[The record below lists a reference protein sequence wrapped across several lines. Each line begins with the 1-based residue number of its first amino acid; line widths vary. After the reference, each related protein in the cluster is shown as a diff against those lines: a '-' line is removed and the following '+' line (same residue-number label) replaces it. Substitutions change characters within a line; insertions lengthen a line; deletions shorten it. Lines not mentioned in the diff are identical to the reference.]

1 MGKPFAQDLDKLMT
15 TIEWA
20 TTVDV
25 APLAL
30 AIARCGAYPL
40 LAIGS
45 GGSQS
50 VASFAAVLH
59 RHYTGKAAEEST
71 PLCSV
76 HAGVKGRAVQMFT
89 ARGGNPDVL
98 GCFSHLVA
106 QEPEELLILS
116 CAESSPLAQRSANHW
131 FTEYFGFQ
139 GPFEGE
145 GFVATNSILAQVIL
159 LFRAYVKA
167 FGTEME
173 DIAEWTAG
181 SVATCWMAEL
191 EESLLKIG
199 LRRHVLVLFNELS
212 KPAAVDIESKF
223 SEVGL
228 ASVQLADFR
237 NFAHGRHNWLDKH
250 PSDTLII
257 SIEIGDDQ
265 LLATRTLR
273 LLPTHIPVLR
283 MRVPAAMHLGS
294 ILAIVAIMRLT
305 GVFGKMRGLDPGR
318 PGVPSYGSRVYRLNA
333 WSPKTYKVTIPEISI
348 VRKSRQELDVLRNA
362 SRLEEWEGH
371 FAAFTK
377 SLGKK
382 IFSHLALDYDGTL
395 CDERNRFT
403 GLSGE
408 VSTALESLL
417 SKGLPVLVVT
427 GRGKSVGSDLR
438 QGIKKSRW
446 GLVQVAYYN
455 GSQTLPL
462 SVEISTEAGDGAGK
476 ILKPAI
482 DVLRRHPHLRE
493 AKIELRQSQFTVSA
507 APRFPAL
514 VLHEL
519 VSDLLPPKS
528 FPGLDIVASAHS
540 VDVLAPGVSKLTPLE
555 NGMPAA
561 KFLCIGDSGE
571 RPGNDFDL
579 LQEPASL
586 SSHRISQ
593 RLDSCWHIAPAG
605 SRHSQ
610 STLHYLS
617 CLEKVSG
624 GFGMDVRRL
633 VTLPK

>member
-1 MGKPFAQDLDKLMT
+1 LGKPFARDLDKLMT
-15 TIEWA
+15 TIQWA
-20 TTVDV
+20 ATIDV
-25 APLAL
+25 TRLAL
-30 AIARCGAYPL
+30 AVARAGAYPL

-59 RHYTGKAAEEST
+59 RHYTGMAAEETT

-76 HAGVKGRAVQMFT
+76 HAGVKGRSVQIFT

-98 GCFSHLVA
+98 GCFSRLVA
-106 QEPEELLILS
+106 QEPEELMVLS
-116 CAESSPLAQRSANHW
+116 CAESSPLAQLLANHW

-145 GFVATNSILAQVIL
+145 GFVATNSILAQMVL
-159 LFRAYVKA
+159 LLRAYAKA
-167 FGTEME
+167 FGTNVE
-173 DIAEWTAG
+173 DIAELLGGA
-181 SVATCWMAEL
+181 VAASWLVSL

-212 KPAAVDIESKF
+212 KPAAVDIESKL

-237 NFAHGRHNWLDKH
+237 NFAHGRHNWLDKY
-250 PSDTLII
+250 PSDTLMI
-257 SIEIGDDQ
+257 SIEIDEDQ
-265 LLATRTLR
+265 LLAARTLR
-273 LLPTHIPVLR
+273 LLPADIPVLR
-283 MRVPAAMHLGS
+283 LKVPLALHLGS
-294 ILAIVAIMRLT
+294 ILAISAIMRLT

-318 PGVPSYGSRVYRLNA
+318 PGVPGYGSRVYRLNA
-333 WSPKTYKVTIPEISI
+333 WSSATHKTTIAEISI
-348 VRKSRQELDVLRNA
+348 VRKSRQGLNVLHDEL
-362 SRLEEWEGH
+362 RLEEWQGH

-377 SLGKK
+377 SLGAYR
-382 IFSHLALDYDGTL
+382 FSHLALDYDGTL
-395 CDERNRFT
+395 CDERNRCT
-403 GLSGE
+403 GLSVE
-408 VSTALESLL
+408 VSKALESVL
-417 SKGLPVLVVT
+417 SKGLQVLVVT
-427 GRGKSVGSDLR
+427 GRGRSVGSALR
-438 QGIKKSRW
+438 QGIKKNRW

-455 GSQTLPL
+455 GSDMRPL
-462 SVEISTEAGDGAGK
+462 SFELLPSEGTVAGNG
-476 ILKPAI
+476 LEPAME
-482 DVLRRHPHLRE
+482 VLRLHPHLRH
-493 AKIELRQSQFTVSA
+493 AKIEMRKSQFTVSA
-507 APRFPAL
+507 APRFSPL
-514 VLHEL
+514 MLHEL
-519 VSDLLPPKS
+519 VSDLLPPKA
-528 FPGLDIVASAHS
+528 FPGLNIVASAHS
-540 VDVLAPGVSKLTPLE
+540 VDVLAPGVSKVIPLK
-555 NGMPAA
+555 NGMPDA

-586 SSHRISQ
+586 SSHRTSQ

-617 CLEKVSG
+617 CLEEVSG
-624 GFGMDVRRL
+624 GFGMDVTRL